1 MLEFTYDFFIGGK
14 VLLGEVELLT
24 DDILTLFCF
33 TELLPKALVGGQ
45 FFLLDLQ
52 VSFVLLSLD
61 ELLKPLEYFISSEES
76 TERIDFTDCLLI
88 IIVALFP
95 IIFIIRCHH

>member
-33 TELLPKALVGGQ
+33 TELLPKALVGG
-45 FFLLDLQ
+45 
-52 VSFVLLSLD
+52 
-61 ELLKPLEYFISSEES
+61 
-76 TERIDFTDCLLI
+76 
-88 IIVALFP
+88 
-95 IIFIIRCHH
+95 

>member
-1 MLEFTYDFFIGGK
+1 LVLEFTYDFFIGGK

-33 TELLPKALVGGQ
+33 TELLPQALVGGQ

-52 VSFVLLSLD
+52 VSFVFLSLD
-61 ELLKPLEYFISSEES
+61 ELLKPLEYFISSKES
-76 TERIDFTDCLLI
+76 T
-88 IIVALFP
+88 
-95 IIFIIRCHH
+95 

>member
-24 DDILTLFCF
+24 DDILSLFCF

-52 VSFVLLSLD
+52 VSFILFSLD

-76 TERIDFTDCLLI
+76 T
-88 IIVALFP
+88 
-95 IIFIIRCHH
+95 